1 MQRHLLTTSHKM
13 RGKLAGSWAV
23 ETYGTQGKTKESP
36 RQEFLRQCPST
47 VSPQSHSLQTV
58 ICFLCGVWRSAE
70 GGFRVQGSADG
81 HGALLVDTLLTPSVL
96 EFNFTSY
103 FKTILTTL
111 PGLSLNYDKSR
122 QK

>member
-1 MQRHLLTTSHKM
+1 MQTHLLTTSHKM
-13 RGKLAGSWAV
+13 LGKLTGSWAV

-36 RQEFLRQCPST
+36 RQESLRQCPST
-47 VSPQSHSLQTV
+47 VPAQSRSLQTV
-58 ICFLCGVWRSAE
+58 ICFLCGVWRCAE
-70 GGFRVQGSADG
+70 GGYRVQGSADG

-111 PGLSLNYDKSR
+111 PGLSLKYDKSR